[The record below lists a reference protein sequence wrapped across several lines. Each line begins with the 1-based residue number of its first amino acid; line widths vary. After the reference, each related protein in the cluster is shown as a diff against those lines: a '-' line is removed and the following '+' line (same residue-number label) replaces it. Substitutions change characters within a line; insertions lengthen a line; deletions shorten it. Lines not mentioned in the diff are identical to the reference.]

1 MFGWKNRIYHTCNL
15 NWRHILALKLVPN
28 STLARVI
35 AERAQLS
42 WLNHHYY
49 SVHCHSTRVIAWF
62 HFSLRSLSMGFVL
75 AWSSPHLPSPALW
88 LSLFLSSDCSIEG
101 ISKATG
107 LKINT
112 MGDSIKS
119 PWMVY
124 MPWSSLHRVAFPQIR
139 RPIPYVGIELL
150 NRSMTGT
157 LLLLPLLTR
166 WKDP

>member
-1 MFGWKNRIYHTCNL
+1 MQPQLTTYFGTHRETSSKLNSCTC
-15 NWRHILALKLVPN
+15 
-28 STLARVI
+28 
-35 AERAQLS
+35 EDS
-42 WLNHHYY
+42 WEGTAVL
-49 SVHCHSTRVIAWF
+49 TKPPLLF
-62 HFSLRSLSMGFVL
+62 RSLPQYPCYCLVSLFTQISLYGFRTCL
-75 AWSSPHLPSPALW
+75 KSPPRPPSPALW

-124 MPWSSLHRVAFPQIR
+124 VPWSSLHRVAFPQVWR
-139 RPIPYVGIELL
+139 SIPYVGIELL

-157 LLLLPLLTR
+157 LLLLLLTR